1 MSTRDF
7 ISNRSARSISLQIQ
21 MIRETSLTIASVDF
35 LESQIE
41 RKLLEIDLAEAEY
54 RYEEVSRLKDQL
66 SQLLSKL
73 HREEKQ
79 IDDNLLKYKRLRQHE
94 EKELLSRLSKE
105 KQVSVWGFSS
115 YTGWVS
121 TGESLQVKA

>member
-7 ISNRSARSISLQIQ
+7 VVNRTARAISLQIQ

-54 RYEEVSRLKDQL
+54 RYEEVTRLKEQL

-79 IDDNLLKYKRLRQHE
+79 IDDNLLKYKRLRQYE

-115 YTGWVS
+115 NSGWVS
-121 TGESLQVKA
+121 TGQSLQAQA